1 MFNPNKTNQKVILL
15 CGGEGSLR
23 SISNLLNEVDSFV
36 PATML
41 FISEFSTT
49 MLKIFFD
56 KYEKISKIPVK
67 LLSNEYEILQP
78 GVLHVMSHSQVAEF
92 NSYENYLTYHPIEFD
107 YKITLDDYSTKLAT
121 ICGKNLFA
129 VMLSGRGN
137 KGVEGF
143 GQIMEKGGLVLSEL
157 PQESVC
163 QEKPFITLF
172 QNKAHG
178 AISGSDLVFHLKDL
192 NKDPVINYEKSTYL

>member
-36 PATML
+36 PATMI

-49 MLKIFFD
+49 MLSIFFE
-56 KYEKISKIPVK
+56 KYEKISKLPIK
-67 LLSNEYEILQP
+67 ILTSEYEVLQP

-92 NSYENYLTYHPIEFD
+92 NSYENYITYQPIDFE
-107 YKITLDDYSTKLAT
+107 YKITLDDYSAKLAS
-121 ICGKNLFA
+121 ICGKHLFA

-143 GQIMEKGGLVLSEL
+143 GQIMDKGGLVLSEL

-192 NKDPVINYEKSTYL
+192 KKDPVINYEKSTYL